1 MVFSV
6 YELYQSLVSSGETYT
21 YDMYTA
27 VEEHTYFNY
36 HGEKGEVNKELIS
49 VKSKIREGES
59 C

>member
-27 VEEHTYFNY
+27 VEEHTYWGY
-36 HGEKGEVNKELIS
+36 REKVQRVVVGIADRLLM
-49 VKSKIREGES
+49 G